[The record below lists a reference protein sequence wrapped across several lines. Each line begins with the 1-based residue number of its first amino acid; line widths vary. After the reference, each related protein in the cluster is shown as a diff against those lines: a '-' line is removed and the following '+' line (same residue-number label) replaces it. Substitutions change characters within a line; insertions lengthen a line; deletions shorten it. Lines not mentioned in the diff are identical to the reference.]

1 MQQLIPPVGMLVV
14 VLRHVFLKRGQSAS
28 GVLLVHTYTPPSSK
42 NQEIVVHSGR
52 AELRGLAHHFLAN
65 RCRLGYDADV
75 SNDLTQKPPKS
86 IIRVLVLVAG
96 TLIGLLLFGIYIA
109 SGRMPGY
116 LHNRA
121 IQILSTHFKSDVQI
135 ADFRVSLFPRTQ
147 VTIEGLVLR
156 HNGRTDIPP
165 LIQAKE
171 IIVNASLRG
180 LLLPRMH
187 IASVRL
193 IGLQIDT
200 PPHRPGDQPLFKKT
214 DDNLSKKYPVVI
226 DDIHADDALLVI
238 LRAQPEKKPEDFEIH
253 HLEINS
259 FSFDR
264 PANFHAILSN
274 PTPKGE
280 IDSAGLFGPWQPE
293 DPSTLPV
300 DAKYNFENADLSTIQ
315 GISGTLN
322 STGAFKGA
330 LNYLSVQGQTDT
342 ANFALN
348 IAGHPEPLHTD
359 YDAIV
364 DGTNGNVILNTV
376 LAKLRNSTLQV
387 KGEVVDMKPGVRG
400 RTIRL
405 HVVSNDARIE
415 DLLWLTVKADPP
427 VMTGSATL
435 KAQIDI
441 GEADT
446 DILQR
451 MAIHGQFGVGNAEFT
466 SESVQG
472 KIDTLSKKAQ
482 GKPKATDLG
491 TAVSE
496 LRGKFVQDQGLITFS
511 ELSFSVAGAFVQFA
525 GTYQMTTGEM
535 DFHGKLHMDAKLS
548 QTTTG
553 VKSFFLKAVDPFF
566 KGKNGGTDIPIKIT
580 GTKDQPV
587 FGLDRHQE
595 NPAQQH

>member
-1 MQQLIPPVGMLVV
+1 LVY
-14 VLRHVFLKRGQSAS
+14 R
-28 GVLLVHTYTPPSSK
+28 
-42 NQEIVVHSGR
+42 
-52 AELRGLAHHFLAN
+52 FLAN
-65 RCRLGYDADV
+65 SCPLGYDAEV
-75 SNDLTQKPPKS
+75 SNDLTGKPPKS

-96 TLIGLLLFGIYIA
+96 ILIGLLLLGLYIA

-121 IQILSTHFKSDVQI
+121 LQILSTHFKSDVQI
-135 ADFRVSLFPRTQ
+135 ADFRVSLFPRTR

-156 HNGRTDIPP
+156 HNGRTDVPP

-171 IIVNASLRG
+171 IIVNASLRE

-193 IGLQIDT
+193 IGLRINT

-214 DDNLSKKYPVVI
+214 GDDLSEKYAVVI
-226 DDIHADDALLVI
+226 DDLHADDALLVI
-238 LRAQPEKKPEDFEIH
+238 LRSQPEKKPEDFEIH

-264 PANFHAILSN
+264 PANFHAILTN

-280 IDSAGLFGPWQPE
+280 IDSVGLFGPWQPE
-293 DPSTLPV
+293 DPSTLPI
-300 DAKYNFENADLSTIQ
+300 DAKYNFENADFSTIK

-322 STGAFKGA
+322 SSGAFKGP

-342 ANFALN
+342 PNFALN
-348 IAGHPEPLHTD
+348 IAGHPESLHTD

-376 LAKLRNSTLQV
+376 LAKLRNSTLHV

-405 HVVSNDARIE
+405 NVVSNDARIE

-435 KAQIDI
+435 KAQIEI

-451 MAIHGQFGVGNAEFT
+451 MAIHGQFGVDNAEFT

-496 LRGKFVQDQGLITFS
+496 LKGKFVQDKGLLTFS
-511 ELSFSVAGAFVQFA
+511 ELSFSVAGALVQFA

-587 FGLDRHQE
+587 FGLDRHHE
-595 NPAQQH
+595 APAQQR